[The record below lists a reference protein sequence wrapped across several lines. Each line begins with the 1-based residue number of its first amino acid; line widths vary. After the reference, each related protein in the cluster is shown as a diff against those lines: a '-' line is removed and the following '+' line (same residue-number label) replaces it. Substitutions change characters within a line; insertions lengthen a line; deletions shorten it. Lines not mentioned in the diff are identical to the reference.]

1 MLRELTTKTLTIA
14 GALTLGFGV
23 VMFSP
28 TTAQAEEPTYRHAET
43 LSTQQKLSRSSKEL
57 ERMKSTVKQ
66 TLERLKAAREKQDI
80 IQVNCVDDKL
90 QAIQALLNISEDA
103 DRGMREAAARE
114 DVEMINHEFT
124 KISFTATRVENFR
137 VEVEGCMGEA
147 SQYTGKTVLDV
158 TVSNDIR
165 SDDPADADAEPVFTP
180 VTVELDRP
188 EPISGSE

>member
-1 MLRELTTKTLTIA
+1 MLRSLTIGLLA
-14 GALTLGFGV
+14 LRSPVMGALLVGALTLG
-23 VMFSP
+23 
-28 TTAQAEEPTYRHAET
+28 AHAAEPTYRHAET
-43 LSTQQKLSRSSKEL
+43 LSTQEKLTRSSEQLK
-57 ERMKSTVKQ
+57 RMKDTVKQ
-66 TLERLKAAREKQDI
+66 TLLRLKGAREKQDI

-103 DRGMREAAARE
+103 DRGLREAAARE

-137 VEVEGCMGEA
+137 AEVEGCMGEA

-165 SDDPADADAEPVFTP
+165 SDDPADADADPVFTP
-180 VTVELDRP
+180 VIVELERP